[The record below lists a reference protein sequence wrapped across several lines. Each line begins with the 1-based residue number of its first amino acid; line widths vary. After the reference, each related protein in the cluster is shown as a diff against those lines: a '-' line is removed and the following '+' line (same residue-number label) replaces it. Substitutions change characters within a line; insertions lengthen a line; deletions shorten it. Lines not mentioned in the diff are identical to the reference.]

1 MQNKLQGIQERIDSN
16 ENELPQSTTRVRS
29 HIHPHSVLFFH
40 LISDNCLSTNF
51 TTTHRPNP
59 SNSHKETSYLF
70 HTKVPYLLC
79 IKHSTC
85 LKLCCYFKYIRSLFL
100 MCHWQGF
107 WVLFPSH
114 EPRGF
119 YCMTLQS
126 IRFLGTCILCHSRTD
141 RRSVCVGY
149 YSCVY
154 FLALLKRQTMT
165 PQKQWAHLA
174 PRSEILKVIFQ

>member
-1 MQNKLQGIQERIDSN
+1 MSYHS
-16 ENELPQSTTRVRS
+16 LPQELGATFT
-29 HIHPHSVLFFH
+29 HIRCYFFICFQVTVYPPTSQSLTSQTLPTHIRKLRIFSILKYQIYYVL
-40 LISDNCLSTNF
+40 L
-51 TTTHRPNP
+51 
-59 SNSHKETSYLF
+59 
-70 HTKVPYLLC
+70 
-79 IKHSTC
+79 KHSTC

-100 MCHWQGF
+100 VCHWQGF

-119 YCMTLQS
+119 YCMSSQS